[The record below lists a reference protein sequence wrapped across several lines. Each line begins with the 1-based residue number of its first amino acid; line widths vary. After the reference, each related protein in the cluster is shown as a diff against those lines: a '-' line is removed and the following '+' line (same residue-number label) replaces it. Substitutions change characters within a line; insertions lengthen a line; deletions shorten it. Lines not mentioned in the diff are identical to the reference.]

1 MYRAQCPVHPPV
13 FCNISKNLKAKG
25 TDKFLHS
32 YSYPGRRIWKSMI
45 EKYLNTLI
53 VGDAKNTDLP
63 TVLHGDRWFIGVF
76 SPSNAKWTKWT
87 SKWFSKASCLCRW
100 GTNQELFNEFANK
113 SIFLFNRLN
122 KTRVFA
128 THFTHTNRKERPCFL
143 SPNNYVSFPLLCLIE
158 TWDTI
163 IIWFVFKNNGQIIW
177 WIQRKMF
184 LLHFIEY
191 ET

>member
-1 MYRAQCPVHPPV
+1 MYYASFFFCTSVKNRRFAYCFAQRPLVHR
-13 FCNISKNLKAKG
+13 
-25 TDKFLHS
+25 D
-32 YSYPGRRIWKSMI
+32 YSLS
-45 EKYLNTLI
+45 
-53 VGDAKNTDLP
+53 D
-63 TVLHGDRWFIGVF
+63 
-76 SPSNAKWTKWT
+76 AKWTKWT

-100 GTNQELFNEFANK
+100 GTNQELFNEFANI
-113 SIFLFNRLN
+113 SMFLFNRLN

-163 IIWFVFKNNGQIIW
+163 IILFIFKNNGQIIW

-184 LLHFIEY
+184 LLHFIKY